1 MVQFKNVR
9 LDLYDDRIDRHDI
22 LLPKPNYARFRPV
35 VHRKQF
41 LHGVQFDTGK
51 TANCTSRLF
60 LCECDPERHPTIALI
75 ENNIVN
81 RRLQKRLNMPAQ
93 YHTVTR
99 FITPHTFTDGII
111 PPASYVQRAK
121 KHSPGTAKT

>member
-1 MVQFKNVR
+1 MVKFENFR
-9 LDLYDDRIDRHDI
+9 LDLHDGRIDRHDI
-22 LLPKPNYARFRPV
+22 LFPKPDHAGFCPV
-35 VHRKQF
+35 VHREQF
-41 LHGVQFDTGK
+41 LYGVQLDTGK
-51 TANCTSRLF
+51 TANRTSRL
-60 LCECDPERHPTIALI
+60 LPCECDPERHPTIALI

-99 FITPHTFTDGII
+99 FIAPHIFTDGII
-111 PPASYVQRAK
+111 PPASYVRRTK